1 MSVTAKCTPGRL
13 WRQNWLAVSSTH
25 GSAPFIPRM
34 LPWTEEKRP
43 ERERGSASVRLVR
56 RADVLM
62 PETFVR
68 RGVDQKKQTN
78 N

>member
-25 GSAPFIPRM
+25 GSAPFT
-34 LPWTEEKRP
+34 LQTSPWKEEKRP
-43 ERERGSASVRLVR
+43 EQERSLASVRSVR
-56 RADVLM
+56 RADVLA
-62 PETFVR
+62 PETSVR
-68 RGVDQKKQTN
+68 RDVGLKKQTN